1 MRLGN
6 TGVQYA
12 DGEAWRST
20 GSDMFR
26 ESSPPRGTVHADWLQ
41 PLRRRR
47 RTVSRSATF
56 SNIEWP
62 SSPIGT
68 GSLVADHR
76 GFAVRRMTNPK
87 SIAITRKVR
96 TRMAATSQS
105 LMRAGSDRA
114 EYPTT
119 SLQQTPISVITEM
132 TAAREPPDHER
143 LSGPIWF
150 VEKLLKTWRL
160 DRSDAVPLL
169 GLEPSDLSYATDVL
183 AGRATL
189 RGRDAK
195 DRIAYL
201 FRIRKTLSALFRDED
216 VENEWLRERHEML
229 DDKAPMDLLLDG
241 SMENLLLVK
250 EYVEAV
256 AGR

>member
-26 ESSPPRGTVHADWLQ
+26 ELSSPWGTVHADWLQ
-41 PLRRRR
+41 RLRRRR
-47 RTVSRSATF
+47 RTVPHSTTSSTT
-56 SNIEWP
+56 EW
-62 SSPIGT
+62 SSGLIGIDI
-68 GSLVADHR
+68 LVADHR
-76 GFAVRRMTNPK
+76 DFAVRRMTNPK

-96 TRMAATSQS
+96 TRMAATWQS

-132 TAAREPPDHER
+132 TATREPPDHER

-169 GLEPSDLSYATDVL
+169 GLEPSDLSYATDVF

-250 EYVEAV
+250 EYVEAA